1 METVAF
7 RKIAGQVFRYGIVGI
22 IGTILHIGT
31 LVLLVERFQLEPVLS
46 SIIGFLIAFIISYF
60 LNFFWVFNS
69 SREHLIT
76 SVRYLVVSVFG
87 LVLST
92 LIMYTVVDIL
102 RWWYGWG
109 ALCIILVIPVSNFIL
124 NYLWTFGAQDAP

>member
-1 METVAF
+1 METVASWKF
-7 RKIAGQVFRYGIVGI
+7 AGHVIRYGIVGI

-31 LVLLVERFQLEPVLS
+31 LALLVERFQVNPVLS
-46 SIIGFLIAFIISYF
+46 SVTGFLFAFIISYF

-69 SREHLIT
+69 SREHLTT
-76 SVRYLVVSVFG
+76 SIRYLVVSVFG

-102 RWWYGWG
+102 QWWYGWG

-124 NYLWTFGAQDAP
+124 NYLWTFGALDAT